1 MNTLRKQILVGL
13 AALSMGAAALGVQ
26 AQTAPAEGRHGHAA
40 TQEQRQAKRADFMA
54 ERQAKLHDA
63 LKLTSAQEPAWN
75 SFINAVKPQPQADHQ
90 DRAAWAS
97 LSAPARMEKMIALSK
112 ERTARMEQHLQAL
125 NTFYAVLTPE
135 QKKVFDQHAMRGMGQ
150 HFGHGGHGGEHG
162 GQGGHHG
169 QAADQQGAQQG

>member
-1 MNTLRKQILVGL
+1 MNILRKQILIGL

-26 AQTAPAEGRHGHAA
+26 AQTQPAEGRHGHAA
-40 TQEQRQAKRADFMA
+40 TQEQRQAKMAEFMA
-54 ERQAKLHDA
+54 RRQAKLHDA

-75 SFINAVKPQPQADHQ
+75 TFINAVKPQQRADRP
-90 DRAAWAS
+90 DRAAWAA

-125 NTFYAVLTPE
+125 NTFYATLTPE

-150 HFGHGGHGGEHG
+150 HFGHGGHGGHG
-162 GQGGHHG
+162 GHRGN
-169 QAADQQGAQQG
+169 AAGQQGTQQD